1 MVDVQRWYTSAQFQK
16 SALHLLI
23 VLALGQG
30 VVAIWFRDG
39 DFEWH
44 RNYGQ
49 QFLERQ
55 EKRDHYPPARG
66 FMDVPLALTPYVVAR
81 AISYVLC
88 IAALVLCWQ
97 TWSKL
102 GHREF
107 TVTPSIAFAA
117 GVFAVGIMLP
127 FLLRDLDEC
136 GLQIFLLTLLT
147 LGGWA
152 LARGRSW
159 QAGLFLATAASYKAV
174 PIIVLP
180 FLVWKRQWRA
190 AGWMVAF
197 LALWSAAPAL
207 YNGWD
212 YNVQAHQRWIAES
225 RRLKEAKQAYPSLLD
240 REPQLIYNVSLYA
253 LIARNLETYP
263 AGLSPPHSLYV
274 DHPLFFQFGNLEPAA
289 AYYVMHGILG
299 VIALAFLWR
308 TRLRP
313 SLSASKGQS
322 RALRWR
328 SGSDLPAE
336 WAAVCA
342 FCTLVSPLC
351 WKQHLIVLLPCAFLV
366 WRRVLSEATPLRW
379 HWAVLGV
386 VTFISLAGRRSIV
399 GDFSDVMLSYKF
411 DTLAMLTLLVWTL
424 TPHGNEQAQG

>member
-16 SALHLLI
+16 SALYLLI

-88 IAALVLCWQ
+88 VAALVLCWQ

-107 TVTPSIAFAA
+107 TVTPSVAFAA

-152 LARGRSW
+152 LARGRAW

-174 PIIVLP
+174 PIIALP

-190 AGWMVAF
+190 AGWMVVF

-212 YNVQAHQRWIAES
+212 YNVEAHQRWIAES
-225 RRLKEAKQAYPSLLD
+225 RRFKEAKQAYPSLLD

-263 AGLSPPHSLYV
+263 PGHSLYV
-274 DHPLFFQFGNLEPAA
+274 KHRLLKQFGNLEPAA

-308 TRLRP
+308 TRLAWTQE
-313 SLSASKGQS
+313 S
-322 RALRWR
+322 
-328 SGSDLPAE
+328 LPAE

-366 WRRVLSEATPLRW
+366 WRRVLSEATPIRW
-379 HWAVLGV
+379 QWAVLGM
-386 VTFISLAGRRSIV
+386 VTFISIAGRRSIA

-424 TPHGNEQAQG
+424 TPHGNKQAQG